1 MTEELP
7 ESIYLIVPSV
17 ANVVLR
23 RFRGWV
29 DREDLMQECYVKN
42 RIKEVQEEMKN
53 ILLILMESGLVEI
66 REEDGKKVYKVNK
79 IK

>member
-1 MTEELP
+1 MANTEI
-7 ESIYLIVPSV
+7 S
-17 ANVVLR
+17 
-23 RFRGWV
+23 
-29 DREDLMQECYVKN
+29 YVKN

>member
-1 MTEELP
+1 MANTEI
-7 ESIYLIVPSV
+7 S
-17 ANVVLR
+17 
-23 RFRGWV
+23 
-29 DREDLMQECYVKN
+29 YVKN

-66 REEDGKKVYKVNK
+66 KEEDGKKVYKVNK